1 METRVE
7 KVAVADGSFDLHL
20 WVPEGGHGP
29 VVLLIQEIYGVGPY
43 IRGVAEELA
52 GLGYV
57 VGAPDLFWRIQPGWV
72 SAHDEA
78 GTAESIRVG
87 ARFDVPR
94 GVADAAAALSLLREL
109 PEADGRAGIVGF
121 CLGGSVAY
129 LLAASLEADARTD
142 AVLSFYGSAVPDVTG
157 LMERIACPLLLVFG
171 GSDPYISRDRVALV
185 ERAAAERPNVEVH
198 VAERAGHAFL
208 NHEAPQFHDPQEAP
222 AVWALALD
230 FLGRHLR

>member
-1 METRVE
+1 R
-7 KVAVADGSFDLHL
+7 A
-20 WVPEGGHGP
+20 
-29 VVLLIQEIYGVGPY
+29 
-43 IRGVAEELA
+43 
-52 GLGYV
+52 
-57 VGAPDLFWRIQPGWV
+57 
-72 SAHDEA
+72 
-78 GTAESIRVG
+78 
-87 ARFDVPR
+87 
-94 GVADAAAALSLLREL
+94 L

-129 LLAASLEADARTD
+129 LLAAAVETGTDTGTGVD
-142 AVLSFYGSAVPDVTG
+142 AVLSFYGSAVPDATG

-171 GSDPYISRDRVALV
+171 GSDPYIPRDRVALV

-230 FLGRHLR
+230 FLGRRLR